1 VEANTVKLTS
11 YLSERHRT
19 NDSSAGAALLDLYA
33 RREIA
38 ASILLRS
45 NEGTALGPHL
55 RSDSS
60 PGHGEDLPVTV
71 TAVDTRDKIEGVLDQ
86 TLALSQRGL
95 VTLEPV
101 LLLQEDISA
110 ASLTTGESE
119 TIELTVHLSRQNRV
133 FSVPAFE
140 EMCWLLWRREIEG
153 ATVLLGLDGAAR
165 GHRQR
170 HHVGHGNDAPIMVI
184 AVGPASPIGP
194 LLPELGGMLRHPV
207 ITLER
212 VRICKHQGQLLSYP
226 GENSDQEKLS
236 SATWQKLIVHSP
248 ETSHHGHPVH
258 RAIMRE
264 LRAAGIQGTSV
275 HRGLWG
281 FHGEQPPHGDRHLQL
296 RHHVP
301 VITTVVDTA
310 ENIAL
315 AFGIIDRLTTDQE
328 LVTLENVLVMRRA
341 SAGP

>member
-1 VEANTVKLTS
+1 MEANTVKLTS
-11 YLSERHRT
+11 YLSERHRM
-19 NDSSAGAALLDLYA
+19 NDSSAGDALLDLYT

-45 NEGTALGPHL
+45 NEGSTSLGPHL
-55 RSDSS
+55 HPDSS
-60 PGHGEDLPVTV
+60 SGHGEDFPVTV
-71 TAVDTRDKIEGVLDQ
+71 TAVDIRDNVEAIVDQ
-86 TLALSQRGL
+86 TLALNQRGL

-101 LLLQEDISA
+101 LLLQEDISPDT
-110 ASLTTGESE
+110 LTGSGDE
-119 TIELTVHLSRQNRV
+119 TLELTVHLSRQNRV
-133 FSVPAFE
+133 FAAAAYE

-170 HHVGHGNDAPIMVI
+170 HHVGHGDDAPMMVI
-184 AVGPASPIGP
+184 AVGPASLIGP

-207 ITLER
+207 ITLEP
-212 VRICKHQGQLLSYP
+212 VRICKHQGQLLSH
-226 GENSDQEKLS
+226 QEKLS
-236 SATWQKLIVHSP
+236 SAAWQKLTVHSP

-258 RAIMRE
+258 RTIMRE
-264 LRAAGIQGTSV
+264 LRAAGIQGASV

-315 AFGIIDRLTTDQE
+315 AFGIIDRLTADQE
-328 LVTLENVLVMRRA
+328 LVTIEDVLVMRRP
-341 SAGP
+341 SAVP